1 MHINQKKSTQEPWMK
16 QLWPAALMVQVVQQA
31 TQHAGKTKKDQ
42 QKKTGTSTLAGQA
55 APGDGEILDQAI
67 VPLPSEQAVTFG
79 SEDVAPG
86 TTKNNNITIIIIIKR
101 HLGHLLQQ
109 PVQMGLSQRRLQ
121 AQRRSLQP

>member
-1 MHINQKKSTQEPWMK
+1 MK
-16 QLWPAALMVQVVQQA
+16 QMWPAALMVQVVQQA

-101 HLGHLLQQ
+101 HLGRLLQQ
-109 PVQMGLSQRRLQ
+109 PVQMGLSQRRLP
-121 AQRRSLQP
+121 APRRSSQP

>member
-1 MHINQKKSTQEPWMK
+1 MK
-16 QLWPAALMVQVVQQA
+16 QMWPAALMVQVVQQA

-79 SEDVAPG
+79 SSEDAAPG
-86 TTKNNNITIIIIIKR
+86 T
-101 HLGHLLQQ
+101 
-109 PVQMGLSQRRLQ
+109 PVTTASTDGPGVSKYKGDHCNY
-121 AQRRSLQP
+121 A